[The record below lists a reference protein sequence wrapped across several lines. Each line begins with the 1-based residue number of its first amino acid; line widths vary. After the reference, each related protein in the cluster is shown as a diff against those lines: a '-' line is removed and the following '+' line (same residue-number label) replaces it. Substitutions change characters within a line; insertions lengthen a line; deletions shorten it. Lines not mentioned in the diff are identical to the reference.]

1 MNEPGPALV
10 VFSSLFPSA
19 QEPLAGVFIRERMF
33 RVGHELP
40 ITVVSP
46 QPWFPLQS
54 LVRLFR
60 PGYRPER
67 AKCEQMSSVEVF
79 RPRFLSVPGLL
90 RRLDGLAMAVGALRT
105 VRRLR
110 NEGRADVI

>member
-33 RVGHELP
+33 RVGRELP

-67 AKCEQMSSVEVF
+67 PRREQMNGVEIF
-79 RPRFLSVPGLL
+79 RPRFFSLPGML
-90 RRLDGLAMAVGALRT
+90 RSFDGLSMAVGAWGT
-105 VRRLR
+105 
-110 NEGRADVI
+110 